1 MNKKPIIP
9 DNVMLDEYEQA
20 IEDNFEQGAEYP
32 VNVAREKMKQAK
44 EAAAHYMKTKDKR
57 ISIRV
62 YGEDL
67 ERLKEIAKEEGL
79 PYQTLITSVLHK
91 FSTGLLTTSKT
102 KHV

>member
-1 MNKKPIIP
+1 MNKQPITP
-9 DNVMLDEYEQA
+9 EHVVLDEYEQA
-20 IEDNFEQGAEYP
+20 IEDTFEQGIDYP
-32 VNVAREKMKQAK
+32 AHVVRAKMKQAK
-44 EAAAHYMKTKDKR
+44 EAAAHYIKTKDKR

-91 FSTGLLTTSKT
+91 FSTGLLTTSKIR
-102 KHV
+102 HA